1 MAGDANTP
9 RKASA
14 KLLKQ
19 QLHSLQLTA
28 GILIKSTRSYK
39 RSGKPDG
46 RKQTDVATVCGT
58 TQTDMSRIENG
69 SFLPGDPMLQKILVE
84 CGFDVSKPGGASF
97 LKLLKLIRDEASNID
112 KIKNEKP

>member
-19 QLHSLQLTA
+19 QLHALHLTA

-39 RSGKPDG
+39 RAGKPSG
-46 RKQTDVATVCGT
+46 LRQTDVATAIGKL
-58 TQTDMSRIENG
+58 QGEISRVENG
-69 SFLPGDPMLQKILVE
+69 TLLFPDPVLCNLLTHS
-84 CGFDVSKPGGASF
+84 GFDMSKPGGSAM
-97 LKLLKLIRDEASNID
+97 LKLLQFIRDHSDDIEALKD
-112 KIKNEKP
+112 EKP

>member
-19 QLHSLQLTA
+19 QLQSLQLTA

-39 RSGKPDG
+39 RPGKPDG
-46 RKQTDVATVCGT
+46 LKQTDVAAACGT

-69 SFLPGDPMLQKILVE
+69 SFLPGDPMLRNILAE
-84 CGFDVSKPGGASF
+84 CGFDVSKPGGSAF
-97 LKLLKLIRDEASNID
+97 LKLLKLIRDETPNID
-112 KIKNEKP
+112 ELKNEKP